1 MGCVEHSGLIAQ
13 LAELASD
20 LHLIGDAAGSSRSS
34 RGRAAAGGGQH
45 EVQAGRRERRRRRR
59 RQRATNSHS
68 NSRASEE
75 WRVSPHEHRG
85 RGRLQEL
92 APVSSGIHLVVL
104 VVAQLG
110 RSPRRLGAPASHAAV
125 AVELVAVVGAVQLL
139 LMLLLVEVRTGA
151 GRRKVLVQGRGWHGE
166 GPAELGLVVVILAQV
181 LLLLLEDFVGR
192 DTANAAGIQEV
203 VGAIA
208 DATSKVALLV
218 VWASSAVE
226 GRGCCCGRLRGGGGD
241 PSINELGGYEG
252 DSSVGPG
259 H

>member
-68 NSRASEE
+68 RASEE

-110 RSPRRLGAPASHAAV
+110 RSPRWLGAPASHAAV

-151 GRRKVLVQGRGWHGE
+151 GRWKVLVQGRGWHGE
-166 GPAELGLVVVILAQV
+166 GPAELGLVVVILVQV

-192 DTANAAGIQEV
+192 DTAAAAIQEV
-203 VGAIA
+203 VGAVA

-218 VWASSAVE
+218 AWASSAVE
-226 GRGCCCGRLRGGGGD
+226 GRGCCRGRLRGGGGD
-241 PSINELGGYEG
+241 SSIDELGGYEG
-252 DSSVGPG
+252 DSGVGPG

>member
-68 NSRASEE
+68 RASEE

-110 RSPRRLGAPASHAAV
+110 RAPRWLGAPASHAAV

-151 GRRKVLVQGRGWHGE
+151 GRWKVLVQGRGWHGE
-166 GPAELGLVVVILAQV
+166 GPAELGLVVVILVQV

-192 DTANAAGIQEV
+192 DTAAAAIQEV
-203 VGAIA
+203 VGAVA

-218 VWASSAVE
+218 AWASSAVE
-226 GRGCCCGRLRGGGGD
+226 GRGCCRGRLRGGGGD
-241 PSINELGGYEG
+241 SSIDELGGYEG
-252 DSSVGPG
+252 DSGVGPG

>member
-68 NSRASEE
+68 RASEE

-110 RSPRRLGAPASHAAV
+110 RSPRWLGAPASHAAV

-151 GRRKVLVQGRGWHGE
+151 GRWKVLVQGRGWHGE
-166 GPAELGLVVVILAQV
+166 GPAELGLVVVILVQV

-192 DTANAAGIQEV
+192 DTAAAAAIQEV
-203 VGAIA
+203 VGAVA

-218 VWASSAVE
+218 AWASAVE
-226 GRGCCCGRLRGGGGD
+226 GRGCCRGRLRGGGGD
-241 PSINELGGYEG
+241 SSIDELGGYEG
-252 DSSVGPG
+252 DSGVGPG